1 VLGDRLAI
9 GEADKRVLIHPQ
21 AFLDIPLRK
30 GARREVCALGVLA
43 QTRDGRIVQADAQR
57 VIHVVHC
64 SAVSYSVQMS
74 FLQAATAD
82 RGSGY

>member
-21 AFLDIPLRK
+21 AFLDIPLRE
-30 GARREVCALGVLA
+30 GARREVCALGALA
-43 QTRDGRIVQADAQR
+43 QTGDSRVVQAYAQR

-64 SAVSYSVQMS
+64 GAV
-74 FLQAATAD
+74 
-82 RGSGY
+82 G